1 MRNPEETVNQPWLEI
16 APDRIERID
25 SATMPSGEV
34 AFLLAPGA
42 GAPSSH
48 PRMRTFTRLLGSLGK
63 VEPFD
68 YPYALAAGKRP
79 DPLPKLIA
87 AHRAALSALR
97 ARHDGPIVLAGKSMG
112 GRIGCHAALVE
123 PVEAVICL
131 GYPLCGAGDRSKL
144 RDQVLLELRTPAMFI
159 QGTRDPLCPLE
170 LLEGVRK
177 RMRAPSTLHI
187 VDGAD
192 HSLLLAKTT
201 LKALGSTQE
210 EADDRITIAIAS
222 FLRDALA
229 GRP

>member
-1 MRNPEETVNQPWLEI
+1 MPAN
-16 APDRIERID
+16 AP
-25 SATMPSGEV
+25 ASGI

-48 PRMRTFTRLLGSLGK
+48 PRMRTFARLLGSLGR

-68 YPYALAAGKRP
+68 YPYMIEGRGRP

-87 AHRAALSALR
+87 AHRAALATLR
-97 ARHDGPIVLAGKSMG
+97 QSHDGPIVLAGKSMG
-112 GRIGCHAALVE
+112 GRVGCHVALVE
-123 PVEAVICL
+123 PVAAVISF

-144 RDQVLLELRTPAMFI
+144 RDQVLLELRTPAMFV

-177 RMRAPSTLHI
+177 RMRAPSTLHV

-192 HSLLLAKTT
+192 HSLLVAKAT
-201 LKALGSTQE
+201 LKAEGSTQE
-210 EADDRITIAIAS
+210 EADDGVRAAIAR
-222 FLRDALA
+222 FLEQALT
-229 GRP
+229 GPP

>member
-1 MRNPEETVNQPWLEI
+1 MPAS
-16 APDRIERID
+16 AP
-25 SATMPSGEV
+25 ASGI

-48 PRMRTFTRLLGSLGK
+48 PRMRTFARLLGSLGR

-68 YPYALAAGKRP
+68 YPYMIERRGRP

-87 AHRAALSALR
+87 AHRAALASLR
-97 ARHDGPIVLAGKSMG
+97 EKHDGPIVLAGKSMG
-112 GRIGCHAALVE
+112 GRVGCHVALVE

-144 RDQVLLELRTPAMFI
+144 RDQVLLELRTPAMFV
-159 QGTRDPLCPLE
+159 QGTRDPLCPLD

-177 RMRAPSTLHI
+177 RMRAPSTLHV

-192 HSLLLAKTT
+192 HSLLVAKTT

-210 EADDRITIAIAS
+210 EADDQILAAIS
-222 FLRDALA
+222 RFLKDALEGHGA
-229 GRP
+229 APSR

>member
-1 MRNPEETVNQPWLEI
+1 MN
-16 APDRIERID
+16 
-25 SATMPSGEV
+25 MPTRPPASGI

-48 PRMRTFTRLLGSLGK
+48 PRMRTFARLLGSLGT

-68 YPYALAAGKRP
+68 YPYMIEGRGRP

-87 AHRAALSALR
+87 AHRAALAALR
-97 ARHDGPIVLAGKSMG
+97 QSHDGPIVLAGKSMG
-112 GRIGCHAALVE
+112 GRVGCHVALVE
-123 PVEAVICL
+123 PVAAVICF

-144 RDQVLLELRTPAMFI
+144 RDQVLLELRTPALFV

-177 RMRAPSTLHI
+177 RMRAPSTLHV

-192 HSLLLAKTT
+192 HSLLVAKTT
-201 LKALGSTQE
+201 LKAQGSTQE
-210 EADDRITIAIAS
+210 EADDQILKAIAR
-222 FLRDALA
+222 FLEDTL
-229 GRP
+229 GRPS

>member
-1 MRNPEETVNQPWLEI
+1 
-16 APDRIERID
+16 
-25 SATMPSGEV
+25 MPGI

-48 PRMRTFTRLLGSLGK
+48 PRMRTFARLLSSLGR

-68 YPYALAAGKRP
+68 YPYMIERRGRP

-87 AHRAALSALR
+87 AHRAALASLR
-97 ARHDGPIVLAGKSMG
+97 EKHDGPIVLAGKSMG
-112 GRIGCHAALVE
+112 GRIGCHVALVE

-144 RDQVLLELRTPAMFI
+144 RDQVLLELRTPAMFV
-159 QGTRDPLCPLE
+159 QGTRDPLCPLD

-177 RMRAPSTLHI
+177 RMRAPSTLHV

-192 HSLLLAKTT
+192 HSLLIAKTT

-210 EADDRITIAIAS
+210 EADDQILAAIS
-222 FLRDALA
+222 RSLKDALEGHGA
-229 GRP
+229 APSR